1 MKGRIFI
8 VSLVAS
14 ILTIVGS
21 GMTLSYFTD
30 TKKVENKFTLGQVK
44 VELYVSRLARGD
56 NTDAQII
63 ADAATYQDW
72 LNGVIAMPSQT
83 YAKNT
88 YVKNTGNVDAYVRIR
103 YLMPATIWGNYG
115 ADHTVFNVIRNEA
128 AISSGEWNAP
138 SLVGSGDVYLTND
151 FGQRI
156 RYNEYQMIRKV
167 PLAPGAMSTQPA
179 LSSVKIVP
187 QLKQEQIDEYISQ
200 NLLAKDGTFKIYVFA
215 DAIQTAGFN
224 DAKSAFE
231 NMAPTYD

>member
-1 MKGRIFI
+1 MKGRIFT

-14 ILTIVGS
+14 ILTIAGS

-30 TKKVENKFTLGQVK
+30 TKMVENKFTLGQVK
-44 VELYVSRLARGD
+44 VELYESRLARGD

-63 ADAATYQDW
+63 ADAATYKDW
-72 LNGVIAMPSQT
+72 LDGVIAIPGQT
-83 YAKNT
+83 YEKNT

-167 PLAPGAMSTQPA
+167 PLAPGAMTTQPA
-179 LSSVKIVP
+179 LSGVKIVP
-187 QLKQEQIDEYISQ
+187 QLEQEQIDEYISR
-200 NLLAKDGTFKIYVFA
+200 NLLAEDGTFKIYVFA
-215 DAIQTAGFN
+215 DAIQAAGFD
-224 DAKSAFE
+224 DAKTAFE
-231 NMAPTYD
+231 NMAPTYE

>member
-1 MKGRIFI
+1 MKGRIFT

-30 TKKVENKFTLGQVK
+30 TKMAENKFTLGQVK
-44 VELYVSRLARGD
+44 VELYESRLARGD

-63 ADAATYQDW
+63 ADAATYKDW
-72 LNGVIAMPSQT
+72 LDGVIAIPGQT
-83 YAKNT
+83 YEKNT

-167 PLAPGAMSTQPA
+167 PLAPGAMTTQPA

-187 QLKQEQIDEYISQ
+187 QLKQEQIDEYISR
-200 NLLAKDGTFKIYVFA
+200 NLLAEDGTFKIYVFA
-215 DAIQTAGFN
+215 DAIQAAGF
-224 DAKSAFE
+224 DDVKTAFE
-231 NMAPTYD
+231 NMAPTYE

>member
-1 MKGRIFI
+1 MKGRIFT

-30 TKKVENKFTLGQVK
+30 TKMAENKFTLGQVK
-44 VELYVSRLARGD
+44 VELYESRLARGD

-63 ADAATYQDW
+63 ADAATYKDW
-72 LNGVIAMPSQT
+72 LDSVIAIPGQT
-83 YAKNT
+83 YEKNT

-156 RYNEYQMIRKV
+156 RCNEYQMIRKV
-167 PLAPGAMSTQPA
+167 PLAPGAMTTQPA

-187 QLKQEQIDEYISQ
+187 QLKQEQIDEYISR
-200 NLLAKDGTFKIYVFA
+200 NLLAEDGTFKIYVFA
-215 DAIQTAGFN
+215 DAIQAAGFD
-224 DAKSAFE
+224 DAKTAFE
-231 NMAPTYD
+231 NMAPTYE

>member
-1 MKGRIFI
+1 MKGRIFT

-30 TKKVENKFTLGQVK
+30 TKMAENKFTLGQVK
-44 VELYVSRLARGD
+44 VELYESRLARGD

-63 ADAATYQDW
+63 ADAATYKDW
-72 LNGVIAMPSQT
+72 LDGVIAIPGQT
-83 YAKNT
+83 YEKNT

-128 AISSGEWNAP
+128 AISSGEWNAS

-167 PLAPGAMSTQPA
+167 PLAPGAMTTQPA

-187 QLKQEQIDEYISQ
+187 QLKQEQIDEYISR
-200 NLLAKDGTFKIYVFA
+200 NLLAEDGTFKIYVFA
-215 DAIQTAGFN
+215 DAIQAAGF
-224 DAKSAFE
+224 DDVETAFE